1 MKIGNLEKLLR
12 ENSYPGRGIL
22 IGRSEDNRNVVAA
35 YFIMGR
41 SENSRNR
48 IFEKTDDGIKTKAF
62 DPAKLTDPS
71 LVIYRPV
78 RINQGR
84 TIITNGDQ
92 TDTVYDFLQKDQGF
106 ITALRTREFEPDSPN
121 YTPRISGLIEA
132 DGSYTIS
139 ILKSSDGN
147 PECCVRNFFE
157 FEKPI
162 AGCGHF
168 ISTYKSDGEPLPSF
182 EGEPILVEIK
192 TSDSLDV
199 FANTIWNALNDENK
213 ISLYTFEK
221 NISTG
226 AVKDIIFNKNN

>member
-1 MKIGNLEKLLR
+1 MNKSNLEKLLYD
-12 ENSYPGRGIL
+12 NSYPGRGIL
-22 IGRSEDNRNVVAA
+22 IGRSEDNMRIIVA

-48 IFEKTDDGIKTKAF
+48 IFEKTDDGIRTKAY

-78 RINQGR
+78 RMTPEHI
-84 TIITNGDQ
+84 TITNGDQ
-92 TDTVYDFLQKDQGF
+92 TDTVYDFIQKGENF
-106 ITALRTREFEPDSPN
+106 ITALRTREFEPDKPN

-139 ILKSSDGN
+139 ILKSFEGN
-147 PECCVRNFFE
+147 PDCCIRNFFE
-157 FEKPI
+157 YKTPI

-182 EGEPILVEIK
+182 EGEPILVEIN
-192 TSDSLDV
+192 TSDGLDA
-199 FANTIWNALNDENK
+199 FANTIWNALNDENR
-213 ISLYTFEK
+213 ISLYAFEK
-221 NISTG
+221 DLSSG
-226 AVKDIIFNKNN
+226 AIKDIIFNKNN